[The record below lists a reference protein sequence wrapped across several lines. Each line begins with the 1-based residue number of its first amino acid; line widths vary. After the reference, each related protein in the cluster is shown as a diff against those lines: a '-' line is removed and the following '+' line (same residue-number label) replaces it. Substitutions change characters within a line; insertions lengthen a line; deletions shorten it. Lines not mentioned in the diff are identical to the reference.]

1 MKVNNYLLINDKSYP
16 RKEKNTMKNQPEKK
30 MKKIYWVVCLI
41 VVLGVTAVRVVFH
54 FAGVELS
61 DTLSRVFGGA
71 EVVAVAAMAYT
82 YMRWRTQNR

>member
-1 MKVNNYLLINDKSYP
+1 MK
-16 RKEKNTMKNQPEKK
+16 KEPEKK

-41 VVLGVTAVRVVFH
+41 VVLAVTAVRVACH

-71 EVVAVAAMAYT
+71 EIVAVAAMVYT
-82 YMRWRTQNR
+82 YMKWRQQQ